1 MMKKLWIYQSNR
13 FLSDAEVAHL
23 SERLTSFVQQWSA
36 HGNQLAGSFEI
47 KYNLFICLMVDESIA
62 HVTGC
67 SVDKSVN
74 TLKQLAQEV
83 GIDLFDRLQIAYR
96 DNETGTIQVVPSA
109 VFQELM
115 DAGKVNLDTIV
126 FNNMLTD
133 ADALET
139 AWEVPVKDSW
149 HAKVYA

>member
-1 MMKKLWIYQSNR
+1 MKKLWIYQSNR

-47 KYNLFICLMVDESIA
+47 KHNLFICLMVDEKVA
-62 HVTGC
+62 QVTGC
-67 SVDKSVN
+67 SIDKSVN
-74 TLKQLAQEV
+74 TLKSLAQEV
-83 GIDLFDRLQIAYR
+83 GVDLFDRLQIAYR
-96 DNETGTIQVVPSA
+96 DNQTGIINVVPST

-115 DAGKVNLDTIV
+115 DQGQVNLDTIV

-133 ADALET
+133 AQDLAT